1 MSTKLRILTL
11 FLLICGYVLLIFNSV
26 NYKPYEFKLSM
37 KSLLRQE
44 LTLDEIKNSDI
55 YKRYK
60 EISYNISIDEI
71 NRILDKENKNLGG
84 PFESWH
90 FPYGSVTIWYNKDDK
105 PKVAH
110 KVISFQTLETLEI
123 SEEQLGMIFKSD
135 SVEEIV
141 NILGEPI
148 ETAESYNKNGEITE
162 YGYEWG
168 IKTSFSDEFIE
179 ETEKHYV
186 DYIEFPL
193 NKQLK
198 NIKKGKFHLSISISG
213 NNRIKN
219 ISLEGY

>member
-1 MSTKLRILTL
+1 
-11 FLLICGYVLLIFNSV
+11 
-26 NYKPYEFKLSM
+26 M

-44 LTLDEIKNSDI
+44 LTLDEIKSSNI
-55 YKRYK
+55 YRGYK
-60 EISYNISIDEI
+60 EISHDMSIDEI

-90 FPYGSVTIWYNKDDK
+90 FPYGSITIWYNKDNE

-123 SEEQLGMIFKSD
+123 SEEQLGRVFKSN

-141 NILGEPI
+141 NTLGEPI
-148 ETAESYNKNGEITE
+148 ETAESYNENGEITE

-179 ETEKHYV
+179 ETEKHYG
-186 DYIEFPL
+186 DYIRFPL

-198 NIKKGKFHLSISISG
+198 NIKKGKFRLSISISG
-213 NNRIKN
+213 NDRIKN
-219 ISLEGY
+219 ISLKEY